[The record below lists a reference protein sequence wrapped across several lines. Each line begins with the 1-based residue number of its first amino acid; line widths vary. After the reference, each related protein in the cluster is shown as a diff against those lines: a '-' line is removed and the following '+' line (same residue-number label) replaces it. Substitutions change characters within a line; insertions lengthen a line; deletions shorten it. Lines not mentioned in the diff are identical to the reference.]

1 MYFALS
7 VFFFFEMSKTIQRIV
22 TKAATLGPYS
32 PAVKANGL
40 VFVSGQ
46 IPMNAE
52 TNEIETGSIED
63 QTDLVL
69 NNLKGVLEAAGTV
82 IENVVKVTVFLKDM
96 DDFTKMNGVYEKHF
110 GDIKPARAAV
120 QVARL
125 PKDVS
130 VEIECIA
137 VAGDEE

>member
-1 MYFALS
+1 
-7 VFFFFEMSKTIQRIV
+7 MSSKIERIQ

-32 PAVKANGL
+32 PAVKANGF

-69 NNLKGVLEAAGTV
+69 QNLKAVLQAAGTDLDK
-82 IENVVKVTVFLKDM
+82 VVKTTVFLKDM
-96 DDFTKMNGVYEKHF
+96 NDFTKMNDVYEKHF

-130 VEIECIA
+130 VEIECVA